1 MTKKRSLELSIKIL
15 FIVVG
20 IVLYIL
26 FLLEDFG
33 DYDIGDNVWI
43 KYSIIIIA
51 SVYTLVSIAFAT
63 NKKEFRDDI
72 ILALALLFTLLSDYF
87 LLVQDDNYEIG
98 MITFIV
104 AQLLHALRIERNKI
118 HTIISVIIRVIIP
131 VIGIAVL
138 AGMGE
143 LELIYALALIYGT
156 QLLMN
161 FVENTALC
169 FISKKN
175 KLKYILLAIGFALFI
190 GCDVCVGLMNI
201 GEYGGVL
208 LMWLFYAPSQIV
220 IALSSNK

>member
-1 MTKKRSLELSIKIL
+1 MTKKRLLELSIEIL

-33 DYDIGDNVWI
+33 DYDLGDNVWI

-51 SVYTLVSIAFAT
+51 FVYTLVSIAFAT

-72 ILALALLFTLLSDYF
+72 ILSLALLFTLLSDYF
-87 LLVQDDNYEIG
+87 LLVLDDYYEIG

-118 HTIISVIIRVIIP
+118 HTIISVAIRVMIP
-131 VIGIAVL
+131 VIGIAVF
-138 AGMGE
+138 AGIGE

-161 FVENTALC
+161 FFENMALC

-175 KLKYILLAIGFALFI
+175 KLKYILLAVGFALFI

-208 LMWLFYAPSQIV
+208 LMWLFYAPSQIL

>member
-1 MTKKRSLELSIKIL
+1 MTKKRLLELSIEIL

-33 DYDIGDNVWI
+33 DYDLGDNVWI

-51 SVYTLVSIAFAT
+51 FVYTLVSIAFAT

-72 ILALALLFTLLSDYF
+72 ILSLALLFTLLSDYF
-87 LLVQDDNYEIG
+87 LLVLDDYYEIG

-118 HTIISVIIRVIIP
+118 HTIISVAIRVMIP
-131 VIGIAVL
+131 VIGIAVF
-138 AGMGE
+138 AGIGE

-161 FVENTALC
+161 FVENMALC

-175 KLKYILLAIGFALFI
+175 KLKYILLAVGFALFI

-208 LMWLFYAPSQIV
+208 LMWLFYAPSQIL